1 MDPQFK
7 DLRFLMGFLGILFLL
22 PVSMLFLVAS
32 VDGDAQ
38 KGFVK
43 TERLGN
49 EVIAFANA
57 NSALMP
63 PPTATPLGRPVSF
76 SQDIQPILD
85 SRCVYCH
92 GPNSINGSPP
102 NGLQL
107 DSYDNV
113 MLGSL
118 FLPVVQPGAPENST
132 IILLL
137 RSGGMPAQSQPLPP
151 DQIELVAKWIEEG
164 ALDN

>member
-7 DLRFLMGFLGILFLL
+7 DLRFLIGFLALMLIL
-22 PVSMLFLVAS
+22 PVSMLFVVAIL
-32 VDGDAQ
+32 DGEAQ
-38 KGFVK
+38 EGFVQ
-43 TERLGN
+43 TDRLGG
-49 EVIAFANA
+49 EMVAFANE

-63 PPTATPLGRPVSF
+63 PLTATPLGRPVSF
-76 SQDIQPILD
+76 SQDIQPILS

-102 NGLQL
+102 NGLLL
-107 DSYDNV
+107 DSYENV
-113 MLGSL
+113 ILGSL
-118 FLPVVQPGAPENST
+118 FFPVVQPGLPENST
-132 IILLL
+132 IMLLL

-151 DQIELVAKWIEEG
+151 DQIELIAKWIEEG

>member
-7 DLRFLMGFLGILFLL
+7 DLRFLMGFLALLLILPL
-22 PVSMLFLVAS
+22 SMLFVVATL
-32 VDGDAQ
+32 DGNAQ
-38 KGFVK
+38 EGFVQ
-43 TERLGN
+43 TERLGG
-49 EVIAFANA
+49 EMIAFANA

-63 PPTATPLGRPVSF
+63 PPTSTPLGRPVSF
-76 SQDIQPILD
+76 SQDIQPILNT
-85 SRCVYCH
+85 RCIHCH

-107 DSYDNV
+107 DSYENV

-118 FLPVVQPGAPENST
+118 FFPVVQPGFPENST

-137 RSGGMPAQSQPLPP
+137 RSGGMPAQSTPLPP
-151 DQIELVAKWIEEG
+151 AQIELIAKWIEEG